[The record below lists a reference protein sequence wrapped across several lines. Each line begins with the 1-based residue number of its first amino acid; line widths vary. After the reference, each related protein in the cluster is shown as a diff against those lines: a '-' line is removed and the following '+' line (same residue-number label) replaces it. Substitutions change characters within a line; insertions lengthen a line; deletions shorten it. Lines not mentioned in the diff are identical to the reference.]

1 MARTHCMA
9 PGGRQPPGKR
19 WRPGNWH
26 TGARQ
31 GIWRGV
37 WITFAAAMAAVMGA
51 VVIVA
56 IPQPIAS
63 AMHAPS
69 SLATATPASSR

>member
-9 PGGRQPPGKR
+9 PGGKRRTGK
-19 WRPGNWH
+19 WH
-26 TGARQ
+26 PGARQ
-31 GIWRGV
+31 GVWRGV
-37 WITFAAAMAAVMGA
+37 WITFAAAMAAVAGA